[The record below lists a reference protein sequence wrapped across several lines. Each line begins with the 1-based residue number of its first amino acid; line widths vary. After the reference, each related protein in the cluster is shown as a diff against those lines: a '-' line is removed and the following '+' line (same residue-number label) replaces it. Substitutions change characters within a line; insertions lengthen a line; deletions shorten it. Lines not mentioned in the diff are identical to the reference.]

1 LFRARGMS
9 SSELSEGIVAGRVR
23 VGSMVVVGET
33 KRGAAK
39 PVSFANVGERAESGT
54 LERL

>member
-1 LFRARGMS
+1 
-9 SSELSEGIVAGRVR
+9 
-23 VGSMVVVGET
+23 MVVVGET

-39 PVSFANVGERAESGT
+39 PVSFVNVGERAESGT